1 MSNTIDCGVVKKI
14 ATLSR
19 ITVPDDQLATYS
31 DQLGSILE
39 YFNKL
44 NELDTENVEPM
55 SHALD
60 ITNVLSEDT
69 LGESLT
75 PEQATR
81 NAPERDGD
89 FFMVPKVIGDS
100 Q

>member
-1 MSNTIDCGVVKKI
+1 MSNTIDSDVVKNI

-19 ITVPDDQLATYS
+19 ITIADDQLAAFS

-60 ITNVLSEDT
+60 ITNVLSEDI
-69 LGESLT
+69 LGDSLT
-75 PEQATR
+75 AEQATQ
-81 NAPERDGD
+81 NAPERDGV
-89 FFMVPKVIGDS
+89 FFMVPKIIGDS